1 MAINIK
7 PQTLRSQIFILAT
20 GIILGIMVMYLI
32 NTKKNATVQISHNM
46 VLQEIESLGNLEV
59 TNYIWR
65 SDMLC
70 RPDQTKTRRHNRF
83 RKNNTSTTP
92 LSRNMPCKS

>member
-59 TNYIWR
+59 YRYI
-65 SDMLC
+65 LFK
-70 RPDQTKTRRHNRF
+70 PKII
-83 RKNNTSTTP
+83 KP
-92 LSRNMPCKS
+92 